1 LSDPISI
8 PIMKT
13 NDEEQLVAR
22 RRDLV
27 VAMEEITAAGR
38 DLADLVDHLELVLR
52 DAVGR
57 IERGARALDVAQSMG
72 LADRRESV
80 NAAADR
86 VRQSRHALQL
96 AMFLVALDEGESRAE
111 IARVWRVSRQL
122 ISRMIREGPDTG

>member
-1 LSDPISI
+1 
-8 PIMKT
+8 MKK
-13 NDEEQLVAR
+13 NDAAQLVAR

-27 VAMEEITAAGR
+27 VAMEEITAAGK
-38 DLADLVDHLELVLR
+38 DLTDLVDDLELVLR
-52 DAVGR
+52 DAVGQ

-86 VRQSRHALQL
+86 VRKGRHAVQL

-122 ISRMIREGPDTG
+122 ISRMIREGADTR

>member
-1 LSDPISI
+1 M
-8 PIMKT
+8 PIMEK
-13 NDEEQLVAR
+13 NDGAQLDAR

-27 VAMEEITAAGR
+27 VAMEEITAAGK
-38 DLADLVDHLELVLR
+38 DLTDLFDHLELVLR
-52 DAVGR
+52 DAVGQ

-86 VRQSRHALQL
+86 VRKGRHAVQL

-122 ISRMIREGPDTG
+122 ISRMIREGADTR

>member
-1 LSDPISI
+1 
-8 PIMKT
+8 MKT

-22 RRDLV
+22 RRELV
-27 VAMEEITAAGR
+27 VAMEEITAAGK

-86 VRQSRHALQL
+86 VRQGRHALQL

-122 ISRMIREGPDTG
+122 ISRMIREGPDNG